1 MNIWIYIGIFVFKII
16 EDALGTL
23 RIIVVSNGK
32 KILGAVLQFIIALIW
47 VVVTGT
53 VITNVHEDPWKI
65 LFFALGSLVGSYFGS
80 ALEEKIAL
88 GNIVL
93 MVEVEKQIARP
104 LIGRL
109 KKAHFKVNGV
119 IENKDDKVLLMVSA
133 PRKKAEEVTKII
145 RAFDDKAFIFTEK
158 VKVVSPRL

>member
-1 MNIWIYIGIFVFKII
+1 MNILIYTGIFIFKII

-32 KILGAVLQFIIALIW
+32 KVLGAILQFVIALIW
-47 VVVTGT
+47 VIVTGT

-93 MVEVEKQIARP
+93 MVEVDEKIAKI
-104 LIGRL
+104 LINRL
-109 KKAHFKVNGV
+109 KKSRFKVNGV
-119 IENKDDKVLLMVSA
+119 MESKNDKVLLMVSA
-133 PRKKAEEVTKII
+133 PRKKADKVTEII
-145 RAFDDKAFIFTEK
+145 RSFDAKAEILTEK
-158 VKVVSPRL
+158 VKVVSPTL

>member
-1 MNIWIYIGIFVFKII
+1 MNLLIYAGIFIFKII

-32 KILGAVLQFIIALIW
+32 KILGAILQFIIALIW
-47 VVVTGT
+47 VIVTGT

-88 GNIVL
+88 GNIIL
-93 MVEVEKQIARP
+93 MVEVNSNIVEI
-104 LIGRL
+104 LINRL
-109 KKAHFKVNGV
+109 KKSHFKING
-119 IENKDDKVLLMVSA
+119 IMDSKDNKVLLIVSS
-133 PRKKAEEVTKII
+133 PRKKADKVIEII
-145 RAFDDKAFIFTEK
+145 RSFDEKAIILSEK
-158 VKVVSPRL
+158 VKVFSPNL